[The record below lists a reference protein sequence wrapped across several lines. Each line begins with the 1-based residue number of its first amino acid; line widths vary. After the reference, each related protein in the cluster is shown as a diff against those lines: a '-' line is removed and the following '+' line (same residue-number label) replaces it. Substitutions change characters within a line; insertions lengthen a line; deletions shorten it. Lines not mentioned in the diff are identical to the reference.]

1 MAVTKDED
9 TRSSSELLGMQQVLF
24 WYAVCPILLTSCIL
38 RHYYLHFTDEETQA
52 QTQRAS
58 FRRSG
63 HGNRDDMGGG
73 ETADQ
78 TPLGYVSL
86 SSYVRFV
93 LTIYRKT
100 HTHTQIPSGL
110 ESSIQDI
117 QSILKEIRPGIS
129 LEGMMLK
136 LKLQYFGHLM

>member
-1 MAVTKDED
+1 VALT
-9 TRSSSELLGMQQVLF
+9 
-24 WYAVCPILLTSCIL
+24 PLTSSIL

-58 FRRSG
+58 FRRSE

-78 TPLGYVSL
+78 IPLGYVSL

-93 LTIYRKT
+93 LNIYRKT

-110 ESSIQDI
+110 ESSI
-117 QSILKEIRPGIS
+117 
-129 LEGMMLK
+129 
-136 LKLQYFGHLM
+136 

>member
-1 MAVTKDED
+1 M
-9 TRSSSELLGMQQVLF
+9 LF

-100 HTHTQIPSGL
+100 HTHTNP
-110 ESSIQDI
+110 
-117 QSILKEIRPGIS
+117 IRFGIFNLGHS
-129 LEGMMLK
+129 VHSEGD
-136 LKLQYFGHLM
+136 QTWDFFGRNDAKAETPVLWPPHVKS